1 MPHPFTVTREKI
13 ANMPHQTVTASAHDR
28 SDRYDGVPV
37 IELLKRAGAPD
48 GEAIRG
54 PELAK
59 YVVVTGA
66 DGYRAVFAL
75 AELAAAFSD
84 RVILLADRRDG
95 GELPEN
101 ALPYQVIVPGEK
113 RPARWVRQVVS
124 IEVMEAPGGK

>member
-1 MPHPFTVTREKI
+1 
-13 ANMPHQTVTASAHDR
+13 MPHQTVTASAHDR

-66 DGYRAVFAL
+66 DGYRAVFVL

>member
-1 MPHPFTVTREKI
+1 
-13 ANMPHQTVTASAHDR
+13 MPHQTVTASAHDR

-37 IELLKRAGAPD
+37 IELPKRAGAPD

-66 DGYRAVFAL
+66 AGYRAVFAL

-84 RVILLADRRDG
+84 RVILLADRATRRVTGECAAISGDCSG
-95 GELPEN
+95 GE
-101 ALPYQVIVPGEK
+101 A
-113 RPARWVRQVVS
+113 ARSLGPSGR
-124 IEVMEAPGGK
+124 IH